1 MSKLQ
6 PVLLDNGQIIFV
18 ATTPNTIDTSSL
30 QQAEPPTPA
39 AAEEEEMSLPEPT
52 RTLIPPD
59 EVTEAIDTPRSKDLK
74 SVAQKVQQVMTTPIA
89 LPKLEAPKV
98 DSEALKKAAT
108 QTVGDLVQGYTGYL
122 LNSLQAVA
130 TTHVGISKVTLEFG
144 VDLELETGIPYIAS
158 SAIGSSVKVTVECDL
173 QQEQANPVS

>member
-1 MSKLQ
+1 L
-6 PVLLDNGQIIFV
+6 V
-18 ATTPNTIDTSSL
+18 ATTPNAIDPSSL
-30 QQAEPPTPA
+30 PQAEPPTPTA
-39 AAEEEEMSLPEPT
+39 EEEMSLPEPT
-52 RTLIPPD
+52 RTFIPPD
-59 EVTEAIDTPRSKDLK
+59 EVTEAIDSPRSKDLK

-89 LPKLEAPKV
+89 LPKLEAPKL

-144 VDLELETGIPYIAS
+144 VDLEFDTGIPYIAS

-173 QQEQANPVS
+173 QQSAQS

>member
-6 PVLLDNGQIIFV
+6 PLLLDNGQIILV
-18 ATTPNTIDTSSL
+18 ATTPNAIDTSAL
-30 QQAEPPTPA
+30 QQAEPPTPT
-39 AAEEEEMSLPEPT
+39 AEEAMDLPEPT
-52 RTLIPPD
+52 RTFIPPD
-59 EVTEAIDTPRSKDLK
+59 EVTEAIDFPRSKDFK

-89 LPKLEAPKV
+89 LPKLEAPKL

-144 VDLELETGIPYIAS
+144 VDLEFDTGIPYIAS

-173 QQEQANPVS
+173 QQSSQS